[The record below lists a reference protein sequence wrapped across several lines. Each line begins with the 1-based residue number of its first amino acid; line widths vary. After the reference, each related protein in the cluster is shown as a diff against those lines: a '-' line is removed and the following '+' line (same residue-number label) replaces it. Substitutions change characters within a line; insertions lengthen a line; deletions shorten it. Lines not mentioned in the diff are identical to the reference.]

1 MVRMGKKHNLKYTG
15 FVIEDYGN
23 NNSPPF
29 GEVSSLAVENMMIY
43 GRELLN
49 TGGEIA
55 LHGYNHQPLALEG
68 FTKPDL
74 GYVPWASK
82 EDMEESIKEL
92 LEFING
98 VFPNYKLGSY
108 IPPSNILSGEG
119 RAALISANKDLKV
132 ISALYVGDFEGTDYI
147 QEFEIAPDGI
157 IEFPRLS
164 SGYLKTDE
172 MMWSI
177 YNGINLFGIFSHF
190 IHPDDILDPYR
201 NQGNS
206 WSVLSKELD
215 SIMSEVSASYRWL
228 RSFTAT
234 PAGEELKKYLES
246 VPHIEYS
253 GNTIKIYCENFRPD
267 IYFILRSDRGIAD
280 TQNCDFN
287 KTGENSYIIT
297 LKDPTGSIIL
307 EEDR

>member
-1 MVRMGKKHNLKYTG
+1 M
-15 FVIEDYGN
+15 
-23 NNSPPF
+23 
-29 GEVSSLAVENMMIY
+29 
-43 GRELLN
+43 
-49 TGGEIA
+49 
-55 LHGYNHQPLALEG
+55 HGYNHQPLVLEG
-68 FTKPDL
+68 FIKQEL
-74 GYVPWASK
+74 GYTPWASK

-92 LEFING
+92 LDFING

-108 IPPSNILSGEG
+108 IPPSNILSEEG
-119 RAALISANKDLKV
+119 RAALVSGNKDLRV
-132 ISALYVGDFEGTDYI
+132 ISSLYIGGLEGDEYV

-164 SGYLKTDE
+164 SGYIKTDE

-215 SIMSEVSASYRWL
+215 SIFSEVSTNYPWL

-246 VPHIEYS
+246 APHIEYF
-253 GNTIKIYCENFRPD
+253 GNTINIYCENFRSD
-267 IYFILRSDRGIAD
+267 IYFILRSDSEIQVLSGLS
-280 TQNCDFN
+280 
-287 KTGENSYIIT
+287 G
-297 LKDPTGSIIL
+297 
-307 EEDR
+307 